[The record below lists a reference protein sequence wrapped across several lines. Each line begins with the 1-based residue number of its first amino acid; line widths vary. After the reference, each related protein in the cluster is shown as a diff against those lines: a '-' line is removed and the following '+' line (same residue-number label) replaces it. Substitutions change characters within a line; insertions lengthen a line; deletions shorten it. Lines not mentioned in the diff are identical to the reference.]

1 MKKIYLSIAAALCIS
16 TAATAQCGGRYDAN
30 VYSSVTAASGIAYGS
45 NVKAGSATTYTTL
58 TLDFYEPTGDTSQ
71 ARPLIIWAHGG
82 SFIGGTSTDPDVDT
96 LCHRFAKKGYA
107 CASINYRIGVTSY
120 DSLGFIYALVRS
132 VQDMKAAVRFFY
144 KDRLTSNTY
153 KIDTNNIFIGGS
165 SAGAFTALH
174 YAYLKRSCQVTEYM
188 SQHTLDSLGGLSGY
202 SGNQCYS
209 EKVKGVVNLCGA
221 LGQYGWLEA
230 GDMPFCSMHGTADGT
245 VNYSRGDVLPS
256 FPVHILV
263 ADGSRM
269 LNQQAQAVGV
279 QNPFYTWYG
288 SDHVPYAGS
297 TTAAIKYMDT
307 TVNFVHDYLLK
318 RMNINCT
325 ASQLPNTP
333 YGAANLYSF
342 TNCSSN
348 MALSCSLNG
357 IKNINANLIQEV
369 YPNPS
374 ENQINLV
381 FANSTDKHN
390 VQLTDLSGRVVK
402 SDVTTQSTYVLEKGN
417 LNAGI
422 YFLKVSNNQGE
433 ASIQKIIFN

>member
-1 MKKIYLSIAAALCIS
+1 MKKIYLSIFAAFAIS
-16 TAATAQCGGRYDAN
+16 SAATAQCGGRYDAN
-30 VYSSVTAASGIAYGS
+30 VYGSVTATPNIVYGS
-45 NVKAGSATTYTTL
+45 NASASSATVTTSL
-58 TLDFYEPTGDTSQ
+58 KLDFYEPTGDTSH

-82 SFIGGTSTDPDVDT
+82 SFIGGTSTDADVDT

-107 CASINYRIGVTSY
+107 CASINYRTGVTSY
-120 DSLGFIYALVRS
+120 DSLGFIYALVRA
-132 VQDMKAAVRFFY
+132 VQDLKASVRFFH
-144 KDRLTSNTY
+144 KDRLTTNTY

-165 SAGAFTALH
+165 SAGAFMTLH
-174 YAYLKRSCQVTEYM
+174 YKYLKRSCQVDEYI
-188 SQHTLDSLGGLSGY
+188 SQHNLDSLGGLSGY

-209 EKVKGVVNLCGA
+209 ENIKGVVNLCGA

-230 GDMPFCSMHGTADGT
+230 GDMPFCSMHGTIDGT

-288 SDHVPYAGS
+288 ADHVPYAGS
-297 TTAAIKYMDT
+297 TATEVKYMDT
-307 TVNFVHDYLLK
+307 TVTFVNQYLLQ
-318 RMNINCT
+318 RMGYNCSIT
-325 ASQLPNTP
+325 LAPNTP
-333 YGAANLYSF
+333 YGTANLYSF
-342 TNCSSN
+342 TNCTAN
-348 MALSCSLNG
+348 APLNCSLTG

-381 FANSTDKHN
+381 FSNSNDKHN

-402 SDVTTQSTYVLEKGN
+402 SDVATQATYVLEKGN

-422 YFLKVSNNQGE
+422 YFLKVSNNNGE